1 MRLVA
6 TYSFGE
12 VLLTVLVVAVLLV
25 WRQDQ
30 GARGRGVSLH
40 RRFLTVG

>member
-1 MRLVA
+1 MWLVA

-12 VLLTVLVVAVLLV
+12 TLLTVSEAAVLLV

-30 GARGRGVSLH
+30 GARGRGMNLH